1 MIFTLFFLKV
11 KMKKNQKINRNN
23 KKLSKLNKQLIIL
36 FKRDQIRHKYKRKN
50 KKFILILIN

>member
-1 MIFTLFFLKV
+1 
-11 KMKKNQKINRNN
+11 MKKNQKINRNN